1 MSQKIHTIFNPVHT
15 MMEPKNKQ
23 IAVMRRRHPHQQK
36 RNSNSTSIGDGC
48 RRSHFASVWTVP
60 KFLRMAISFV
70 AVALWVTNQDF
81 SQLQIIVAE
90 GFPQQS
96 ISIPC
101 ILPVLPASRMLRDTT
116 TGVRLL
122 SGDRRKKPT
131 PQSARRIPGF
141 GPPVSLWQGPRFSVK
156 GGDGGVD
163 KGFNLLELA
172 SSRLGFLPP
181 LQPALV
187 STAKASWKALWMR
200 LMTELAP
207 QNPVD
212 GSYQRPSYMTAL
224 SSGGQ
229 RALPRLESPLSRYQ
243 VFVGNPCPWCHRVV
257 LTAAILGLCDSSF
270 TSKPN
275 LLRITK
281 LIDDPTRASRG
292 GWILPAKAAR
302 DDAVFGSCKD
312 LRQVYDACQPGY
324 TGRCTAPLLVD
335 IQTMSIISNESS
347 DIVRMLNEFNQRV
360 SPTSSSNIN
369 LYPAE
374 FAQAIDD
381 ANGWIYEYL
390 NNGVY
395 RCGFCTKQQSYD
407 AAVRDVQTGLQ
418 KCEQILSTQRYI
430 VSNDQLTES
439 DVRLLPTLLRF
450 DGVYGPLF
458 RAGGGVERL
467 KSDYPC
473 IHDYVRRLWNEYPEV
488 RGSIDLADAC
498 QSYYKQLF
506 PLNPSG
512 ILPPSVTP
520 EVLGLQ

>member
-1 MSQKIHTIFNPVHT
+1 MTKR
-15 MMEPKNKQ
+15 KNKR
-23 IAVMRRRHPHQQK
+23 IVVKRHRHPNQQK
-36 RNSNSTSIGDGC
+36 WDYNSTSIGDGC
-48 RRSHFASVWTVP
+48 RRSRFASVWSVP
-60 KFLRMAISFV
+60 TFLRMAISSVVV
-70 AVALWVTNQDF
+70 ASWVMNRDF
-81 SQLQIIVAE
+81 SQLQILVIE

-101 ILPVLPASRMLRDTT
+101 MLPVLPASRILRDPT
-116 TGVRLL
+116 TGVRPR
-122 SGDRRKKPT
+122 SGGWRKNPT
-131 PQSARRIPGF
+131 PQSARRTPGS
-141 GPPVSLWQGPRFSVK
+141 GHSVSFWQGPRFSVK

-172 SSRLGFLPP
+172 SSQLGFLPP

-187 STAKASWKALWMR
+187 STAKAGWKALWMR

-229 RALPRLESPLSRYQ
+229 RGLPQLEAPLGRYQ

-281 LIDDPTRASRG
+281 LVDDPTRASRG
-292 GWILPAKAAR
+292 GWILPAEAAR

-335 IQTMSIISNESS
+335 VQTMSIMSNESS

-360 SPTSSSNIN
+360 SPADSRDIN

-374 FAQAIDD
+374 LAQAIDET
-381 ANGWIYEYL
+381 NGWIYEYL

-395 RCGFCTKQQSYD
+395 RCGFCTKQQAYD
-407 AAVRDVQTGLQ
+407 AAVRDVQTGLE

-430 VSNDQLTES
+430 ASNDQLTES

-458 RAGGGVERL
+458 RAGGGVVRL
-467 KSDYPC
+467 KSDYPS
-473 IHDYVRRLWNEYPEV
+473 ILDYMRRCWNEYPEV

-512 ILPPSVTP
+512 ILPPAVSP
-520 EVLGLQ
+520 EILNLQ